1 MSLSASVTHFTDCGS
16 YWPIKP
22 SSGAKTEVNQLFQ
35 NRSVFNRDEKLKG
48 LEAIQQ
54 KEEKVAI
61 NGNEAIIYFIS
72 KI

>member
-1 MSLSASVTHFTDCGS
+1 M
-16 YWPIKP
+16 
-22 SSGAKTEVNQLFQ
+22 FQ